1 MKKLLLAVLVGT
13 VLAAGGL
20 YLRQLQTARRNHDHV
35 VALQEQLR
43 LTEAQMAREA
53 SRNEH
58 LQVQLRETYSQAAQ
72 KATEANELK
81 QTLAKADPQKHPDA
95 NPGTKLLRDPS
106 MRAMLKKQQLEAA
119 ERTAGQILNADLV
132 QRLGLTDEQAAFLK
146 ELFKKKAAT
155 GVEMVMALMSGELD
169 DARMAELGKTMK
181 QEKEAADAQI
191 KAFLGEE
198 RYQLLEWQENSQTE
212 RGRVKEF
219 KARFESAGEPLSS
232 EQENQL
238 FLAMYD
244 ERRAFNFQNDY
255 NDASKFDYERLQ
267 EFLTEEKFNVFF
279 QEMEQLNEKILQRA
293 QAILTPEQL
302 ARFGGMQ
309 QDQLEKSKVT
319 IKMTQALFPTK
330 RTQL

>member
-1 MKKLLLAVLVGT
+1 MKKMLLAILVGM

-43 LTEAQMAREA
+43 QTEAQMAREA
-53 SRNEH
+53 SQNEH

-72 KATEANELK
+72 KATEANEL
-81 QTLAKADPQKHPDA
+81 TLAKAVPQKQPDA
-95 NPGTKLLRDPS
+95 SPGTKLLRDPS
-106 MRAMLKKQQLEAA
+106 MRAMMKKQQLEAA

-146 ELFKKKAAT
+146 ELLKKKAAT

-169 DARMAELGKTMK
+169 DAQMAELGKTMK
-181 QEKEAADAQI
+181 QEKEAAEAQI

-293 QAILTPEQL
+293 QAILTSEQL
-302 ARFGGMQ
+302 ARFGSMQ
-309 QDQLEKSKVT
+309 QDQLEKSKMT
-319 IKMTQALFPTK
+319 IKMTQAFFPTK
-330 RTQL
+330 RTQR